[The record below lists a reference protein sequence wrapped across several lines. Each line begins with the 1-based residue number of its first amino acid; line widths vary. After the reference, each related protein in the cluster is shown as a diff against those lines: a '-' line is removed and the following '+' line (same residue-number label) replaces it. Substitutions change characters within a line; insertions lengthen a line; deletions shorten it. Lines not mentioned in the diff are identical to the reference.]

1 MRVKLFECEFL
12 VDNDTMKKNLKPI
25 LLALFLGLSL
35 IFLTILMNYS
45 SSKSTAEATI
55 RKLNL
60 NINPKF
66 KSEIYNYY
74 TFDCD
79 KNSFKDLD
87 SRNDLSGLTI
97 SFPYIDVSARKNL
110 VQNKTYT
117 ITCLPTAIPTYKVVN
132 PEPNGDYFAL
142 TDSLLL
148 NNSLS
153 STYDSAIVLRDSQ
166 GTPIW
171 WLSTTSPGMQ
181 MRNIIL

>member
-1 MRVKLFECEFL
+1 MRKRL
-12 VDNDTMKKNLKPI
+12 TPI
-25 LLALFLGLSL
+25 LLALVLGLSL
-35 IFLTILMNYS
+35 ILLLIVTNYS
-45 SSKSTAEATI
+45 GGNSTAEATI

-87 SRNDLSGLTI
+87 NRNDLSGLTI
-97 SFPYIDVSARKNL
+97 SFPYIDVFARKNL
-110 VQNKTYT
+110 VQNNTYT

-132 PEPNGDYFAL
+132 PEPNDDYFAL

-148 NNSLS
+148 NNNLS

-171 WLSTTSPGMQ
+171 WISTKSSAIAKEKYNFVSDP
-181 MRNIIL
+181 